1 MSATLSVGSLEAI
14 FGDFSQYIIVD
25 RVGVSMVYE
34 PLVKGTG
41 GILPAGQAGWFMF
54 WRVGANLSTVQ
65 GFRVLKGL

>member
-1 MSATLSVGSLEAI
+1 
-14 FGDFSQYIIVD
+14 
-25 RVGVSMVYE
+25 VGVSMVYE

-65 GFRVLKGL
+65 GFRVMKGL